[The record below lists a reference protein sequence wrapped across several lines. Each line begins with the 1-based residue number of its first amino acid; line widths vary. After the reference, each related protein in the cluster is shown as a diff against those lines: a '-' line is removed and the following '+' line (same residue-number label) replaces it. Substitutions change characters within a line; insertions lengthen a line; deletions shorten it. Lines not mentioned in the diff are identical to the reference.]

1 MKRTINL
8 LWTGGLDST
17 CRVAELSVHDVIV
30 QPYYIIDK
38 VRGSVK
44 HELQAISK
52 ITEMVRKKPTTK
64 CDLKDVI
71 IIDIKSIPPM
81 ADIKEASDILKEKYH
96 IGSQYE
102 WLARFARQ
110 QGLVMELGLQ
120 KSPRGKSYNAII
132 GESVLIEDNTDGIIQ
147 KRVDKEKSSKEIT
160 LVFGDMLFP
169 MPMFD
174 MEKPEEVEEM
184 RQLGLDDLV
193 KETWFCHRPI
203 FGMPCG
209 YCNPCKDALNED
221 MAYRVPLTGRLLG
234 MMRHITYDPAK
245 TLLWRAGNIKKSSH
259 Q

>member
-17 CRVAELSVHDVIV
+17 CRVAELSLHDVIV

-38 VRGSVK
+38 GRSSTK
-44 HELQAISK
+44 YELRAISK
-52 ITEMVRKKPTTK
+52 ITDMVRKKPSTK
-64 CDLKDVI
+64 CELRDVI
-71 IIDIKSIPPM
+71 IVDMKSIPPM
-81 ADIKEASDILKEKYH
+81 DDITLASKKLSKKYH
-96 IGSQYE
+96 IGTQYE

-132 GESVLIEDNTDGIIQ
+132 GESVLIEDNRDGIIQ
-147 KRVDKEKSSKEIT
+147 LRIDKEKSSKEIS

-184 RQLGLDDLV
+184 RQMGLDDLIP
-193 KETWFCHRPI
+193 ETWFCHRPV
-203 FGMPCG
+203 FGLPCG
-209 YCNPCKDALNED
+209 YCSPCDDALNEE
-221 MAYRVPLTGRLLG
+221 MAYRVPMSGRLLG
-234 MMRHITYDPAK
+234 SLRRITYDPFLK
-245 TLLWRAGNIKKSSH
+245 IIKKA
-259 Q
+259 QKK